1 VIVTAAYLTDLD
13 RLQAERVAQ
22 SKAARGEAS
31 TRPGD
36 DSQAAANAEP
46 QPKPRNG
53 DRWASLNSFVD
64 VIAPRLTLPE
74 RAVWLVMFRYTRS
87 GICETSERLIAT
99 QANID
104 KATAGRAL
112 RQLVR
117 LGLVWP
123 VFKSASKGTPS
134 RYGVHPRPDKRL
146 AAAIEA
152 DDERK
157 ESARQRRKSNGGDRR
172 GRHSKRS

>member
-1 VIVTAAYLTDLD
+1 MTTAQITDLD
-13 RLQAERVAQ
+13 RRQAARVAQ
-22 SKAARGEAS
+22 SKAARGEPS
-31 TRPGD
+31 TIPGD

-46 QPKPRNG
+46 LPKPRNG
-53 DRWASLNSFVD
+53 DRWASLNTFVD

-74 RAVWLVMFRYTRS
+74 RAVWLIMFRYTRG
-87 GICETSERLIAT
+87 GICETSERTIAT

-123 VFKSASKGTPS
+123 VFKSTSKGTPS

-146 AAAIEA
+146 HAAIEA
-152 DDERK
+152 EHR
-157 ESARQRRKSNGGDRR
+157 RQEAACERRKSNGGDKR
-172 GRHSKRS
+172 GRRRKPT

>member
-1 VIVTAAYLTDLD
+1 MTAAYVTDLD
-13 RLQAERVAQ
+13 RKQAAAVAQ
-22 SKAARGEAS
+22 SRAARGEAS

-36 DSQAAANAEP
+36 DSQAAADGQP

-74 RAVWLVMFRYTRS
+74 RAVWLVMFRYTRG

-123 VFKSASKGTPS
+123 MFKSVSKGTPS